1 MRNHILCLLAST
13 LTLVGC
19 SGSRG
24 STGTPDGAFEA
35 SIAAVQEVDFV
46 KVLDIVLPAEGRA
59 KLELDWEKQRKKP
72 MSAEQAAET
81 NRTLA
86 MLTAEGAEDNIYR
99 MLKPELAEA
108 QASLKMMSAM
118 LPMMVAGQLQGLGE
132 LSDEEREVNERIV
145 TSMSN
150 WFGEL
155 DITDEAKAKKSIAI
169 ACEAARS
176 LGIGE
181 IQDIQEYSLVE
192 LLDKASQVANAAM
205 DVTAIYGLDLKDTL
219 NSMEVTNITTEG
231 DESKVKV
238 KYTFL
243 GEEAAAIFTLRKHG
257 ENWFPKSLLES
268 VLAPQE

>member
-1 MRNHILCLLAST
+1 MRNIILCLLAST
-13 LTLVGC
+13 LALVGC
-19 SGSRG
+19 SGSGG
-24 STGTPDGAFEA
+24 STSTPDGAFEA
-35 SIAAVQEVDFV
+35 GIAAVQEVDFV
-46 KVLDIVLPAEGRA
+46 KVLNTVLPAEGRA

-72 MSAEQAAET
+72 MSAEQAAGT

-99 MLKPELAEA
+99 MLKPNLAET
-108 QASLKMMSAM
+108 QAKLKMMSAM

-132 LSDEEREVNERIV
+132 LSDEEREVNEMIV
-145 TSMSN
+145 ASMSN

-169 ACEAARS
+169 ACAAARS

-181 IQDIQEYSLVE
+181 IQDIREYSLIE

-205 DVTAIYGLDLKDTL
+205 DVTAIYGLNIKDTL
-219 NSMEVTNITTEG
+219 NSMEVTSITTEG

-238 KYTFL
+238 KYTLL
-243 GEEAAAIFTLRKHG
+243 GEEASTVYTFKKHG
-257 ENWFPKSLLES
+257 ENWFPKSLLEKI
-268 VLAPQE
+268 LAPQE